1 MSAVE
6 SGGRSL
12 GEHPE
17 GWGALGGGEGA
28 DDQPRGLMRER
39 LRERRMAVAET
50 RDRDAGKKIDEH
62 VAVDVGERRAL
73 AVIER
78 DCGKQ
83 RDTLTAG
90 RDMALLLGEQRARFW
105 SRNWSGYFRLKTGPA
120 RGSYF
125 VRGRGTVGGP
135 GISNRPG
142 PISGFRSVCD
152 LRSLYDF
159 RSVHYFRS
167 AGRSRRRGLRFAH
180 AAACLRPRGKV
191 WLRSPGAAGAR
202 ASGSAVQSRGR
213 RPRVPG

>member
-17 GWGALGGGEGA
+17 RLGALGRGEGA

-78 DCGKQ
+78 DSGQQ
-83 RDTLTAG
+83 RDTLAAG
-90 RDMALLLGEQRARFW
+90 RDMALLVGKQRARI
-105 SRNWSGYFRLKTGPA
+105 WSGNRGGDFRLEAGPA
-120 RGSYF
+120 RVLRFTRERGS
-125 VRGRGTVGGP
+125 VDGLGTIDLLGSAGGF
-135 GISNRPG
+135 G
-142 PISGFRSVCD
+142 SVCD

-159 RSVHYFRS
+159 RSGTCPRCW
-167 AGRSRRRGLRFAH
+167 RLRFAH
-180 AAACLRPRGKV
+180 AAG
-191 WLRSPGAAGAR
+191 
-202 ASGSAVQSRGR
+202 
-213 RPRVPG
+213 